1 MIVKHCE
8 GSFPALVIDMRTSG
22 QRRSAAYCGEE
33 GSQGGCWAGPA
44 EENII
49 E

>member
-1 MIVKHCE
+1 MIVKLCE

-33 GSQGGCWAGPA
+33 GSQGGCWGPPRKILLN
-44 EENII
+44 E
-49 E
+49 